1 VMKRLIGGTLFVAVV
16 AFALVSAAEAETY
29 GGDATAVQ
37 VTVPA
42 TGTIIRAASGTL
54 AISGGG
60 EEASLLVG
68 DVPGSATGGV
78 VTLTAGALHSAI
90 VGIGSLTSAES
101 SMGHVN
107 LTISGNQI
115 TSDFVM
121 ARSQAGC
128 NPGPSVGGLSH
139 VENLVI
145 NGQPITVTGSPN
157 QTVTL
162 PNGTVIINE
171 QVESIVGNTAQLT
184 VNALRVTTRD
194 TISGQLL
201 ADAVLARADAKHGC
215 EEQPPATSTKTT
227 GGGWI
232 PPGEGGGKATF
243 GLAAKF
249 EASGPPFKGH
259 LVYKDHGAGV
269 SLKSTEIL
277 NVASAGCST
286 TFSGTGEANGT
297 PVEFEV
303 TVTDAGEPGQ
313 DHDTFQ
319 ITIVTIGY
327 ARPATLLGGGNIQV
341 HGQTCP

>member
-1 VMKRLIGGTLFVAVV
+1 MMNRLIGGTILVAVV
-16 AFALVSAAEAETY
+16 ALALVSAAEAETY

-54 AISGGG
+54 AISGGA

-68 DVPGSATGGV
+68 DVPSSATAGV
-78 VTLTAGALHSAI
+78 VTLAAGALHSTI

-101 SMGHVN
+101 SMGNVN

-115 TSDFVM
+115 TSNFVM

-145 NGQPITVTGSPN
+145 NGQPITVTGNPN

-162 PNGTVIINE
+162 SNGTVIINE
-171 QVESIVGNTAQLT
+171 HVESIVGNTAQLT
-184 VNALRVTTRD
+184 VHALRVTTRD
-194 TISGQLL
+194 TVTGQLL
-201 ADAVLARADAKHGC
+201 ADVVLARADAKHGC

-232 PPGEGGGKATF
+232 PPDGGGGKATF

-249 EASGPPFKGH
+249 EVSGPPFKGH
-259 LVYKDHGAGV
+259 LVYKDPAAGV

-277 NVASAGCST
+277 SVTSAGCST
-286 TFSGTGEANGT
+286 TFSGTGETDGT

-303 TVTDAGEPGQ
+303 TVTDAGEPGHNN
-313 DHDTFQ
+313 DEFA
-319 ITIVTIGY
+319 ITINTIGY
-327 ARPATLLGGGNIQV
+327 ARAALLGGGNIQV